1 MDQLF
6 EGLLNYHLGF
16 VIWASVAFVLLFV
29 LLKKFAWK
37 PILGAIHEREQSIDE
52 ALNKAELAK
61 IRMAELTTQN
71 QELMQQARAERD
83 EILREAKTLKDGIL
97 NEAKKQA
104 QVEGSKLIEK
114 AKIEIENQKKA
125 ALAEVKD
132 QVSTLSLEIAERVLR
147 AQLDDK
153 TKQEA
158 LVANLLKDVELN

>member
-1 MDQLF
+1 MDLLVP
-6 EGLLNYHLGF
+6 EIGLLVWNT
-16 VIWASVAFVLLFV
+16 IAFLLLLF
-29 LLKKFAWK
+29 LLGKFAWK
-37 PILGAIHEREQSIDE
+37 PIMKAIHEREQSIDD
-52 ALNKAELAK
+52 ALNKADLAK
-61 IRMAELTTQN
+61 QEMARLTAQN
-71 QELMQQARAERD
+71 QDLMQQARAERD
-83 EILREAKTLKDGIL
+83 EILKEAKTLKDGIL

-104 QVEGSKLIEK
+104 QVEGAKLIEK

-147 AQLDDK
+147 TQLDDK

>member
-1 MDQLF
+1 MDLLVP
-6 EGLLNYHLGF
+6 EIGLLVWNS
-16 VIWASVAFVLLFV
+16 IAFLLLLF
-29 LLKKFAWK
+29 LLAKFAWK
-37 PILGAIHEREQSIDE
+37 PIMKAIHEREQSIDD

-61 IRMAELTTQN
+61 QEMARLTSQN
-71 QELMQQARAERD
+71 QDLMQQARAERD
-83 EILREAKTLKDGIL
+83 EILKEAKTLKDSIL

-114 AKIEIENQKKA
+114 AKIEIENQKKV

-147 AQLDDK
+147 TQLDDK
-153 TKQEA
+153 NKQEA

>member
-1 MDQLF
+1 MDLLVP
-6 EGLLNYHLGF
+6 EIGLLVWNT
-16 VIWASVAFVLLFV
+16 IAFLLLLF
-29 LLKKFAWK
+29 LLGKFAWK
-37 PILGAIHEREQSIDE
+37 PIMKAIHEREQSIDD
-52 ALNKAELAK
+52 ALNKADLAK
-61 IRMAELTTQN
+61 QEMARLTAQN
-71 QELMQQARAERD
+71 QDLMQQARAERD
-83 EILREAKTLKDGIL
+83 EILKEAKTLKDGIL

-104 QVEGSKLIEK
+104 QVEGAKLIEK

-147 AQLDDK
+147 NQLDDK